1 MKNIISVNKN
11 IYLESF
17 NGKTIQVKKLFTML
31 NNRKYNIS
39 NDSKTDYKNHKMKIN
54 TSLIRVHQIT

>member
-11 IYLESF
+11 IYLEPF

-39 NDSKTDYKNHKMKIN
+39 NDSK
-54 TSLIRVHQIT
+54 LIIRIT